1 MWHRDFKKTLPYL
14 ERLSEAGICL
24 MPPSYV
30 HSNSSKFTE
39 AATGGVLKN
48 FTKFKGKHLCQSL
61 FLNEVEEIFN
71 EIKLQTSGGLLSLNF
86 DDNLIKD

>member
-14 ERLSEAGICL
+14 ERLSEAGMCL

-30 HSNSSKFTE
+30 HSNSSKFTA
-39 AATGGVLKN
+39 AATGGVKN
-48 FTKFKGKHLCQSL
+48 FTKFTGKHLCQRL
-61 FLNEVEEIFN
+61 FLNEVENFFN
-71 EIKLQTSGGLLSLNF
+71 EIKLQTTSGGLLSLNF